1 MQDYISALKK
11 IIPKELQILRRR
23 YRILKGVQLFQPIGR
38 RALSDK
44 LDISEKLVRTE
55 TDSLKREGCIRSSGV
70 GMEIEAKGQHLLT
83 DLKPLIE
90 MMDGLET
97 VEEKIK
103 EILNCREVYIV
114 SGNADVDEETI
125 LNIGQKAA
133 EVLLQKIEDND
144 IIALT
149 GGSTVHNVIEALSYH
164 DIQDRNVTV
173 VPARGSLGRNVAYQ
187 ANTIVTR
194 LAAKINCP
202 YYLLNIPDN
211 LSQHAL
217 ESLREE
223 PEIQEALENLVK
235 ANILVYGIGNAFKM
249 AKRRNLSEEVIA
261 ELANN
266 NATGEALG
274 YYFNNHGEIIYASRS
289 VGITVDQMTELK
301 YPIAVAGG
309 YSKSDAILSVG
320 DILKSGCVIMDE
332 GAARGIIEKAARRA
346 VKEVI
351 NDG

>member
-11 IIPKELQILRRR
+11 IMPKELQILGRR
-23 YRILKGVQLFQPIGR
+23 YRVLKGIQIFQPIGR

-44 LDISEKLVRTE
+44 INISEKMIRTE
-55 TDSLKREGCIRSSGV
+55 TEFLKREGCIRSSGA
-70 GMEIEAKGQHLLT
+70 GMELEVKGQHLLI
-83 DLKPLIE
+83 DLKPFIE
-90 MMDGLET
+90 MMDNLET

-103 EILNCREVYIV
+103 EILNCKEVYIV
-114 SGNADVDEETI
+114 SGNADVDDETI
-125 LNIGQKAA
+125 LNIGHKAA

-164 DIQDRNVTV
+164 DIQERNVTV

-187 ANTIVTR
+187 ANTLVAM

-211 LSQHAL
+211 LSQRSL
-217 ESLREE
+217 ESVREE
-223 PEIQEALENLVK
+223 PEIQEALETLVK

-261 ELANN
+261 ELDNN
-266 NATGEALG
+266 NATAEALG
-274 YYFNNHGEIIYASRS
+274 YYFNNQGEIIYASRS
-289 VGITVDQMTELK
+289 VGITLDQMTELK

-309 YSKSDAILSVG
+309 YSKSDAILSVS
-320 DILKSGCVIMDE
+320 DILKRGCVIMDE
-332 GAARGIIEKAARRA
+332 GAARGIIEKADKRVA
-346 VKEVI
+346 KK
-351 NDG
+351 